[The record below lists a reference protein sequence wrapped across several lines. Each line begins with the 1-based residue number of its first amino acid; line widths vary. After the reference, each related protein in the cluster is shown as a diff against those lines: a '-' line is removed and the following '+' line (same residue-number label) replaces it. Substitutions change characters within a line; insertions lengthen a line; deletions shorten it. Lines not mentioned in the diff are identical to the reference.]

1 MSVYEFVHENG
12 VELYNIVSCQ
22 QLGFLV
28 FRNDNM
34 TTAMLTKKKLWE
46 LVYISNIQSIISMV
60 GRGGM

>member
-1 MSVYEFVHENG
+1 MSVYEFVHESG

-28 FRNDNM
+28 FRSDNM